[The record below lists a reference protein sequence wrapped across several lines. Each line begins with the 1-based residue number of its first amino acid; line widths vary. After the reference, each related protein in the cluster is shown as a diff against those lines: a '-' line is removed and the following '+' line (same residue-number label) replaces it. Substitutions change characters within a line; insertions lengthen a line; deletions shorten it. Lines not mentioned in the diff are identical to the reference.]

1 MKNFLII
8 NLVLFF
14 TIIQSF
20 NSTSAVETNKNNTVQ
35 YNPNQTSIYS
45 FLKEN
50 NLTPKS
56 RIDFYNA
63 YSDSINAKKLYDFFI
78 ENELSDNN
86 FSEFHKRILAEKLF
100 PEKPISY
107 KDFSIKIKNEFPEYK
122 DVDDLELTKKMVEKY
137 PVCKDNVLFEKSL
150 NIVGLHKY
158 LSKKDGFTVP
168 LEQFK
173 TDMENEQNV
182 NKLYHNLREN
192 DDFTLSLNHFKSII
206 NESHETIQNG
216 TILYFEFFI
225 AEPSERLNIL
235 YNYLEERNPEIRNH
249 GFKSFCLDMGND
261 THLKKVYDG
270 FSAKYPEWQDLGF
283 ETFKKKLLFEK
294 ESKKIYPQK
303 NNSFVSNFSFQI
315 DKIKVGNSNIELPFP
330 SGFVKVDDSM
340 GNLLET
346 AKKLCPEI
354 NTLLAYYISQED
366 YASYLVD
373 ENHVCEKYILVEVYK
388 ELKDVNV
395 GAKDYKQFLKKHKEE
410 YVDNFK
416 LKIDDTEIKASENLS
431 KIDERIKMQ
440 DFEMEPFGICYE
452 SKYSLSYGI
461 LSKYQF
467 SVDNS
472 NSENYVVAALSTV
485 TRIDNKPIFLF
496 LYKTYHKSDD
506 IQSLKALNTI
516 WIEEIEKSQN
526 PGNFLS
532 EIDFEDYKESI
543 LAILTLSFI
552 WAIYFA
558 TKKIHRKIKAGSET
572 KVIKDDEMKEFFDFN
587 ELLHEDKKINDEPEV
602 EENVLES
609 KTNEEI
615 KNNSFIVVNPELLK
629 VNRRT
634 RFYNWL
640 IDAVIFYFIIYLPLF
655 YYNTVSNYYLYLGI
669 LFLYYFIQ
677 EFLFGKTI
685 GKFIT
690 KTYVINS
697 LGVKPTILQ
706 LILRNASRLIPFEA
720 LTYLSKEKRGLHDI
734 FSKTYVIKD

>member
-1 MKNFLII
+1 MRNLSITIIFLLYQFLSSQSGIGAILNSSNETFQEQYNSTIKLFKVESKYFGIPQEEVAAFLNDFPNAIEIRSFLVGKDTIVIPIKEVAQYLKKMPNAQQLII
-8 NLVLFF
+8 
-14 TIIQSF
+14 
-20 NSTSAVETNKNNTVQ
+20 
-35 YNPNQTSIYS
+35 
-45 FLKEN
+45 
-50 NLTPKS
+50 
-56 RIDFYNA
+56 
-63 YSDSINAKKLYDFFI
+63 YDFA
-78 ENELSDNN
+78 N
-86 FSEFHKRILAEKLF
+86 
-100 PEKPISY
+100 
-107 KDFSIKIKNEFPEYK
+107 SIVKI
-122 DVDDLELTKKMVEKY
+122 
-137 PVCKDNVLFEKSL
+137 
-150 NIVGLHKY
+150 HKY
-158 LSKKDGFTVP
+158 LYRKDGFTVP

-173 TDMENEQNV
+173 TDMENEKNL
-182 NKLYHNLREN
+182 NKLYYNLREKDAFSMSLYQFSQIMN
-192 DDFTLSLNHFKSII
+192 GKTLR
-206 NESHETIQNG
+206 TTAG
-216 TILYFEFFI
+216 AILYFNFFV
-225 AEPSERLNIL
+225 AEPTERLSLL
-235 YNYLEERNPEIRNH
+235 YNYLEERNPEIKNH
-249 GFKSFCLDMGND
+249 GFEAFCHDMEND
-261 THLKKVYDG
+261 VHLKEVYDG
-270 FSAKYPEWQDLGF
+270 FYSSYPEWRDLGYDA
-283 ETFKKKLLFEK
+283 FKKNLLTQNISK
-294 ESKKIYPQK
+294 ELKIQSE
-303 NNSFVSNFSFQI
+303 NSLVSNFSFQI
-315 DKIKVGNSNIELPFP
+315 DKIKVGNSDIELPFP

-354 NTLLAYYISQED
+354 NTLLAYYISKED

-373 ENHVCEKYILVEVYK
+373 ENHVCEKYILVEVYN
-388 ELKDVNV
+388 ELKDVKV

-416 LKIDDTEIKASENLS
+416 LKIDDAEIKASENLS

-440 DFEMEPFGICYE
+440 DFKMEPFGICYV

-472 NSENYVVAALSTV
+472 NSGDYVVAALSTI

-496 LYKTYHKSDD
+496 LYKTYQKSED
-506 IQSLKALNTI
+506 IQSLKALNTS
-516 WIEEIEKSQN
+516 WIEEIEKRQN

-532 EIDFEDYKESI
+532 KIDFEDYKESI

-558 TKKIHRKIKAGSET
+558 TKKIHRKIKVGSET
-572 KVIKDDEMKEFFDFN
+572 KVIKDDEMKEFLDFN
-587 ELLHEDKKINDEPEV
+587 ELLHEDKKINVEPEI

-697 LGVKPTILQ
+697 LGGKPTILQ
-706 LILRNASRLIPFEA
+706 LILRNAARLIPFEA